1 MKKLKELTMKDNWMF
16 GAVMIQDD
24 NCKQFLERILGFQIE
39 SLTIDLEKSI
49 VYHPEY
55 KGIRMDVI
63 AKDENRTHYNLE
75 MQVLPKDFLPKRARY
90 YSSQM
95 DMELLASGTPYRE
108 LPDVFV
114 IFICD
119 FDPFEIKKYLYQF
132 QMRTKEGLELQD
144 GSQYIFLSTKGEDKD
159 QVPKEL
165 VTFLEFVRAGLEE
178 SEKTYKDPYIAKLQ
192 KDIQKIK
199 DSREMGRT
207 YMWLEEMMEDERK
220 EGREEGREEAL
231 GAVRKHILTVLNR
244 IGEVPEE
251 VESLLEEEKDLK
263 VLDQLFET
271 ALSAQKIEEFLQEM
285 RKPCS

>member
-95 DMELLASGTPYRE
+95 DMELLA
-108 LPDVFV
+108 
-114 IFICD
+114 
-119 FDPFEIKKYLYQF
+119 
-132 QMRTKEGLELQD
+132 
-144 GSQYIFLSTKGEDKD
+144 
-159 QVPKEL
+159 
-165 VTFLEFVRAGLEE
+165 
-178 SEKTYKDPYIAKLQ
+178 
-192 KDIQKIK
+192 
-199 DSREMGRT
+199 
-207 YMWLEEMMEDERK
+207 ERN
-220 EGREEGREEAL
+220 
-231 GAVRKHILTVLNR
+231 AV
-244 IGEVPEE
+244 
-251 VESLLEEEKDLK
+251 
-263 VLDQLFET
+263 
-271 ALSAQKIEEFLQEM
+271 
-285 RKPCS
+285 